1 MRKHF
6 VGTIQ
11 NVGQTT
17 LTLRLHR
24 EGHVDTSMCLDAGAA
39 VLEQARLMGPGRVV
53 RFSAELDDRTECLS
67 KPRFVVNSQ
76 VGLQA
81 VQVTDVGS

>member
-1 MRKHF
+1 MRKLYTGTIIN
-6 VGTIQ
+6 VGTF
-11 NVGQTT
+11 T
-17 LTLRLHR
+17 LTLRVGASIL
-24 EGHVDTSMCLDAGAA
+24 CLDAGAA

-67 KPRFVVNSQ
+67 KPRFVVSSQ

-81 VQVTDVGS
+81 VQVTDAL

>member
-1 MRKHF
+1 MRKLYTGEI
-6 VGTIQ
+6 VR
-11 NVGQTT
+11 VGQTT
-17 LTLRLHR
+17 LTLRV
-24 EGHVDTSMCLDAGAA
+24 GTSIQCLDAGAA

-67 KPRFVVNSQ
+67 KPRFVVSSQ

-81 VQVTDVGS
+81 VNATDVGS